1 MGNAFSVWES
11 LKNRREMSL
20 VTNYP
25 RLLENEYNNG
35 KPGPSIADSLSVSL
49 QKLPGK
55 LRKLFEEF
63 ETIMDPS
70 RNHRVYRLTVA
81 KLTPHI
87 IPFMP
92 LLMKGPSAL
101 SPR

>member
-1 MGNAFSVWES
+1 MNTTMVNLDPA
-11 LKNRREMSL
+11 LRIL
-20 VTNYP
+20 C
-25 RLLENEYNNG
+25 L
-35 KPGPSIADSLSVSL
+35 VSL